1 MKIKEA
7 QEIYRTQ
14 LQAYQ
19 TQKNAVAKQQAA
31 LKQQMDEAVN
41 GAELF
46 ADQAAILQLTY
57 DALDEK
63 ENLYAD
69 YMEQLNERWMA
80 IQEMESGKQ
89 QGEAA
94 KKAGAELG
102 KLMEVARRIMKGAKV
117 PGTDERKLMEFD
129 SKLYQMAKSIGAMAK
144 VRKRKEYKSLWEDEE
159 KKDQTDPMEV
169 ADNSEAGS
177 GPEIVSAEAT
187 IATAMG
193 EMASTAGETYE

>member
-7 QEIYRTQ
+7 RQTYQAQI
-14 LQAYQ
+14 QAYQ
-19 TQKNAVAKQQAA
+19 TQKNAIYKKQET
-31 LKQQMDEAVN
+31 LKKQMAETADGE
-41 GAELF
+41 ELF

-57 DALDEK
+57 DALNDK
-63 ENLYAD
+63 ESQYED
-69 YMEQLNERWMA
+69 YMKQLNEQWTA
-80 IQEMESGKQ
+80 IQEMESTKQ

-94 KKAGAELG
+94 KKAGEDLG

-117 PGTDERKLMEFD
+117 PSSDERKLMEFD

-177 GPEIVSAEAT
+177 GPEIVSAETTLA
-187 IATAMG
+187 AA
-193 EMASTAGETYE
+193 AGGAAAEGGTDL

>member
-7 QEIYRTQ
+7 RQTYQAQI
-14 LQAYQ
+14 QAYQ
-19 TQKNAVAKQQAA
+19 TQKNAIYKKQEA
-31 LKQQMDEAVN
+31 LKKQMAETADGE
-41 GAELF
+41 ELF

-57 DALDEK
+57 DALNDK
-63 ENLYAD
+63 ESQYED
-69 YMEQLNERWMA
+69 YMKQLNERWTA
-80 IQEMESGKQ
+80 IQEMESTKQ

-94 KKAGAELG
+94 KKAGEDLG

-117 PGTDERKLMEFD
+117 PGSDERKLMEFD

-177 GPEIVSAEAT
+177 GPEIVSAGTTLA
-187 IATAMG
+187 AA
-193 EMASTAGETYE
+193 AGGAVAEGGTDL

>member
-7 QEIYRTQ
+7 RQTYQAQI
-14 LQAYQ
+14 QAYQ
-19 TQKNAVAKQQAA
+19 TRKNAIYKKQEA
-31 LKQQMDEAVN
+31 LKKQMAETADGE
-41 GAELF
+41 ELF
-46 ADQAAILQLTY
+46 ADQAVILQLTY
-57 DALDEK
+57 DALNDK
-63 ENLYAD
+63 ESQYED
-69 YMEQLNERWMA
+69 YMKQLNEQWTA
-80 IQEMESGKQ
+80 IQEMESTKQ

-94 KKAGAELG
+94 KKAGEDLG

-117 PGTDERKLMEFD
+117 PSSDERKLMEFD

-177 GPEIVSAEAT
+177 GPEIVSAETTLA
-187 IATAMG
+187 AA
-193 EMASTAGETYE
+193 AGGAAAEGGTDL

>member
-7 QEIYRTQ
+7 RQTY
-14 LQAYQ
+14 QA
-19 TQKNAVAKQQAA
+19 QKNAIYKKQEA
-31 LKQQMDEAVN
+31 LKKQMAETADGE
-41 GAELF
+41 ELF

-57 DALDEK
+57 DALNDK
-63 ENLYAD
+63 ESQYED
-69 YMEQLNERWMA
+69 YMKQLNEQWTA
-80 IQEMESGKQ
+80 IQEMESTKQ

-94 KKAGAELG
+94 KKAGEDLG

-117 PGTDERKLMEFD
+117 PGSDERKLMEFD

-177 GPEIVSAEAT
+177 GPEIVSAETTLA
-187 IATAMG
+187 AAAGGTAAEG
-193 EMASTAGETYE
+193 GTDL